1 MSTAEE
7 ESSEQEDISS
17 SETEVTSRVQYS
29 KVLPLK
35 CHIFMLYGSF
45 AAVLPNTSVEAEQLG
60 ISPQLVG
67 AMMAAVPFST
77 VLAAVSLPYFRSRVA
92 TIKRAM
98 ILVTLGQGTCHL
110 LAMRVTRGH
119 RRASVD
125 LTVRMQCFPAEN
137 ASTSSPLTVCL
148 DNPLNRQPNLCP
160 QDSTVDPGSRSQ
172 EDIHD
177 SDSQALECTFKC
189 GCFWD
194 QDADYASAEF
204 SPPANKCLVSDHRLL
219 HCGESYCLAV
229 SKETHLA
236 ILCDEES
243 TPPCRMRC
251 HERRLRRGER
261 TAALTNWSD
270 VLRSLRKAVVWSYL
284 LLRLLAIV
292 FSGVAVTLTDAAAH
306 LVQDADE
313 PPRLLLRAASTDP
326 NRLWGSAGW
335 GAASLLAGQ
344 LNHWK
349 GPEGGAFINFAPAVY
364 LSAGMNA
371 VDVVAIM
378 LLRMPL
384 REVPYRRLFE
394 SEPSA
399 YRKRRT
405 YFYMALAYV
414 VGSLSGAI
422 WVFGPLRLR
431 LLGAVPQLL
440 AATTAVQVFGGE
452 LVHTFASERI
462 VQLMGLRNAA
472 SASILSLF
480 ARLLAYG
487 LVPLPWAL
495 LPVEVAQGLSVGLYS
510 RTTLALAIGDPPQ
523 GKTERH
529 LQQVLS
535 TIYHGLGACFGA
547 FVAGCLIP
555 VMEINRTFV
564 LYSVVALVAF
574 YVQFSFSL
582 FCSKRDSA
590 DGGRRR
596 RTMVTFFRR
605 SSRSE
610 SSAST

>member
-1 MSTAEE
+1 MHEDARPSVWFRTGLVPTTVPRTAA
-7 ESSEQEDISS
+7 SATTVGVLGRSELEPCRGATQTPASVI
-17 SETEVTSRVQYS
+17 TSRLSSQHS
-29 KVLPLK
+29 GRR
-35 CHIFMLYGSF
+35 HH
-45 AAVLPNTSVEAEQLG
+45 
-60 ISPQLVG
+60 
-67 AMMAAVPFST
+67 
-77 VLAAVSLPYFRSRVA
+77 LAAPTGVHNEHRGSGVCRAGGHYKRNRSYVPCAVQQGSPAKVSHIHVVR
-92 TIKRAM
+92 IAM
-98 ILVTLGQGTCHL
+98 
-110 LAMRVTRGH
+110 
-119 RRASVD
+119 VD
-125 LTVRMQCFPAEN
+125 LTVRMQCSSAEN
-137 ASTSSPLTVCL
+137 ASTYSPLTVCL

-172 EDIHD
+172 ENLPD
-177 SDSQALECTFKC
+177 SNLQRLECTLKC

-194 QDADYASAEF
+194 PDGDYVSAGF

-219 HCGESYCLAV
+219 DCGESYCVAV

-236 ILCDEES
+236 ILCDDEL

-251 HERRLRRGER
+251 HEQRLRRGQR
-261 TAALTNWSD
+261 TPALSNWAD
-270 VLRSLRKAVVWSYL
+270 AVRSLRKAVVWGYL

-292 FSGVAVTLTDAAAH
+292 FSGIAVTLADVAAH

-313 PPRLLLRAASTDP
+313 PPSLLLLAPSTDS

-344 LNHWK
+344 LNHWE
-349 GPEGGAFINFAPAVY
+349 GPDGGAFINFAPGVY

-384 REVPYRRLFE
+384 REAPYRRLFE

-452 LVHTFASERI
+452 LVHTFASERL
-462 VQLMGLRNAA
+462 VRLLGLRNAA

-495 LPVEVAQGLSVGLYS
+495 LPIEVAQGLSVGLYS
-510 RTTLALAIGDPPQ
+510 RTTLALATGDPATL

-555 VMEINRTFV
+555 VIEINRTFV
-564 LYSVVALVAF
+564 LYSIVALLAF
-574 YVQFSFSL
+574 YVQFSFSHL
-582 FCSKRDSA
+582 CSKRDST

-596 RTMVTFFRR
+596 RPMVTFFSR

-610 SSAST
+610 SSPST

>member
-1 MSTAEE
+1 MSTSEE
-7 ESSEQEDISS
+7 ESAEQEDTSGGT
-17 SETEVTSRVQYS
+17 ETTSRVQYS

-60 ISPQLVG
+60 IAPQLVG

-77 VLAAVSLPYFRSRVA
+77 VLAAISLPYFRSRVA

-119 RRASVD
+119 RRATLD
-125 LTVRMQCFPAEN
+125 LTVRMQCFSAEN
-137 ASTSSPLTVCL
+137 ASTSPLTVCL
-148 DNPLNRQPNLCP
+148 DNPLNHQPHLCP
-160 QDSTVDPGSRSQ
+160 QDSTIGPGNRSQ
-172 EDIHD
+172 EPDPDD
-177 SDSQALECTFKC
+177 SPSQALDCAFKC

-194 QDADYASAEF
+194 LQDADYESAAP
-204 SPPANKCLVSDHRLL
+204 SHPVNQCLVNDRRLL
-219 HCGESYCLAV
+219 GCDESYCVTV
-229 SKETHLA
+229 SKEVHLA

-243 TPPCRMRC
+243 TPPCHLRC
-251 HERRLRRGER
+251 HEHRLRRGR
-261 TAALTNWSD
+261 RAAAPNWSEAI
-270 VLRSLRKAVVWSYL
+270 RSLRKAVVWSYL

-292 FSGVAVTLTDAAAH
+292 FSGVAVTLTDAAAL
-306 LVQDADE
+306 LVQDVDE
-313 PPRLLLRAASTDP
+313 PPLLRAASTDA

-335 GAASLLAGQ
+335 GAASLVAGH
-344 LNHWK
+344 LNYWK

-364 LSAGMNA
+364 LSAGLNA
-371 VDVVAIM
+371 ADVVAIM

-384 REVPYRRLFE
+384 REAPCRRLFE

-405 YFYMALAYV
+405 YFYMVLAYV

-440 AATTAVQVFGGE
+440 AATSAVQVFGGE
-452 LVHTFASERI
+452 LVHAFASDRL
-462 VQLMGLRNAA
+462 VQLLGLQNAA

-495 LPVEVAQGLSVGLYS
+495 LPVEATQGLSVGLYS
-510 RTTLALAIGDPPQ
+510 RTTLELAIGGSMR
-523 GKTERH
+523 GKQRN

-555 VMEINRTFV
+555 VMEIDNTFV

-574 YVQFSFSL
+574 YVQFTVGHL
-582 FCSKRDSA
+582 CSKRDST
-590 DGGRRR
+590 DGERRR
-596 RTMVTFFRR
+596 RKMVTFFTRA
-605 SSRSE
+605 STE
-610 SSAST
+610 SSSSTPT